1 MKSVCLGRGLN
12 VKSIKFNYDNNTFDP
27 DTWPTEVEQI
37 KQWVELLIRT
47 EKDKYKIYN
56 ENFGMDFSD
65 IIGYRLPRSVQV
77 SEIIR
82 RLKRTIV
89 NGCDHVIDARDFTF
103 DNGTFTFTLVLDLDE
118 KEVVIHV

>member
-1 MKSVCLGRGLN
+1 MNITKN
-12 VKSIKFNYDNNTFDP
+12 IKFNYDTNSFEVDN
-27 DTWPTEVEQI
+27 PTDNVNDV
-37 KQWVELLIRT
+37 KQWVELLIKV

-82 RLKRTIV
+82 RLKRTII
-89 NGCDHVIDARDFTF
+89 NGCDNVVDVKDFKFNKGEFRFTIVTDLGEEVILHV
-103 DNGTFTFTLVLDLDE
+103 
-118 KEVVIHV
+118 

>member
-1 MKSVCLGRGLN
+1 MKCIN
-12 VKSIKFNYDNNTFDP
+12 FNYDTNSFDP
-27 DTWPTEVEQI
+27 NEFTDEVAEL
-37 KQWVELLIRT
+37 KNWVELLIRV

-65 IIGYRLPRSVQV
+65 IVGYRMPRSVQV

-89 NGCDHVIDARDFTF
+89 NGCVHTQDVRDFQF
-103 DNGTFTFTLVLDLDE
+103 DNGTFKFTVVTDLGE
-118 KEVVIHV
+118 EVIIHV